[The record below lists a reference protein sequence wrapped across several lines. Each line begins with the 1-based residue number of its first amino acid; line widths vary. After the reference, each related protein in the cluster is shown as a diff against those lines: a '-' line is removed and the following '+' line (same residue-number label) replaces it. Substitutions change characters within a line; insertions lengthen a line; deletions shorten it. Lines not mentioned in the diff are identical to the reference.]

1 MQTAQFESEKQTM
14 TTVQRILVVD
24 DDREIVRLIRS
35 YLEQAGYQVLTAND
49 GNTALHM
56 MRREMPNL
64 VILDL
69 MLPDRDGWDVTRMV
83 RTDPTL
89 KHLPIIMLTARV
101 EDTDKIIGLEL
112 GADDYVTK
120 PFNPREVVARV
131 RTVLRRT
138 MGEGTTKQQVLQ
150 SGDLV
155 VDVSQHQVTLAGVPV
170 ELTPTE
176 FKLLHT
182 FMESPGY
189 AFPRSDLAER
199 VLGFDSE
206 SLERTLDSHIKNLRR
221 KIEPDPAQPLY
232 IQTVYGIG
240 YRFAGTHS

>member
-1 MQTAQFESEKQTM
+1 MS
-14 TTVQRILVVD
+14 TTNQRILVVD

-35 YLEQAGYQVLTAND
+35 YLEQAGFQVLTAND

-56 MRREMPNL
+56 MRRENPSL

-83 RTDPTL
+83 RTDSAI
-89 KHLPIIMLTARV
+89 KNIPIIMLTARV

-138 MGEGTTKQQVLQ
+138 LGDSSARQHLIQA
-150 SGDLV
+150 GDLML
-155 VDVSQHQVTLAGVPV
+155 DVNQHQVTLAGKHV

-182 FMESPGY
+182 FMEAPGY
-189 AFPRSDLAER
+189 AFARADLAER

-221 KIEPDPAQPLY
+221 KIEHDPSQPVY

-240 YRFAGTHS
+240 YRFAGTNS